1 MAKDKNDIYKVWN
14 KNEVISMFRRVLKRH
29 LYKSLFPLAT
39 KKLFGG
45 IYMKNKIRLIM
56 VLTIISMLIVS
67 GCKII
72 NTTGNMTVMVAHVEE
87 RLEILDK
94 EFNKSFEKYDIVA
107 LEDCGERLN
116 ELSDRVIKERDKF
129 VKDSIQ
135 YKMYNELTKV
145 IKYRIELVN
154 SVIIKLENPID
165 FAENK
170 GMLEVQM
177 NNYINSINNHE
188 KIYIEYRNKLQLNV
202 DKLTLNKYKE
212 IEKEEEQIQPEEIN
226 IAYVATRYLIDDENE
241 DAKVVIASVLNVRNG
256 AGMEHEIIGKLIRG
270 TEVEVIKAANEEW
283 SVIQYTPKE

>member
-1 MAKDKNDIYKVWN
+1 
-14 KNEVISMFRRVLKRH
+14 
-29 LYKSLFPLAT
+29 
-39 KKLFGG
+39 
-45 IYMKNKIRLIM
+45 MKNKIRLIM

-87 RLEILDK
+87 SIGIIDK
-94 EFNKSFEKYDIVA
+94 DFNKSFEKYDIVA
-107 LEDCGERLN
+107 LEDCVERLN
-116 ELSDRVIKERDKF
+116 ELSDRVIKERNKF

-145 IKYRIELVN
+145 IKYRIELTN
-154 SVIIKLENPID
+154 SVITKLDNPIE
-165 FAENK
+165 FAENREV
-170 GMLEVQM
+170 LEVQM
-177 NNYINSINNHE
+177 NNYIKSINEHE
-188 KIYIEYRNKLQLNV
+188 KVYVEYRNKLQLNV

-226 IAYVATRYLIDDENE
+226 IAYVATRYLVDDENE
-241 DAKVVIASVLNVRNG
+241 DTKVVIASVLNVRNG

>member
-1 MAKDKNDIYKVWN
+1 
-14 KNEVISMFRRVLKRH
+14 
-29 LYKSLFPLAT
+29 
-39 KKLFGG
+39 
-45 IYMKNKIRLIM
+45 
-56 VLTIISMLIVS
+56 
-67 GCKII
+67 
-72 NTTGNMTVMVAHVEE
+72 
-87 RLEILDK
+87 
-94 EFNKSFEKYDIVA
+94 
-107 LEDCGERLN
+107 
-116 ELSDRVIKERDKF
+116 
-129 VKDSIQ
+129 
-135 YKMYNELTKV
+135 MYNELTKV

-170 GMLEVQM
+170 DMLEVQM

-241 DAKVVIASVLNVRNG
+241 DTKVVIASVLNVRNG

>member
-1 MAKDKNDIYKVWN
+1 
-14 KNEVISMFRRVLKRH
+14 
-29 LYKSLFPLAT
+29 
-39 KKLFGG
+39 
-45 IYMKNKIRLIM
+45 MKNKIRLIM

-241 DAKVVIASVLNVRNG
+241 DTKVVIASVLNVRNG
-256 AGMEHEIIGKLIRG
+256 AGMKHEIIGKLIRG